1 MIKTD
6 RLVAGTRGYPNLIE
20 QQRHQQHRHQQQWQ
34 QRPQQQQ
41 WLTGTPCWMSA
52 NSSKAERLD
61 ALGQSS
67 STAVYDSGFVSVS
80 VNSFREPLLKS
91 STASGK
97 TGIVPLSA
105 FVCRQ

>member
-20 QQRHQQHRHQQQWQ
+20 QQRHQQHRRHQQ
-34 QRPQQQQ
+34 RHQQQ
-41 WLTGTPCWMSA
+41 WLTNTQCRMSA
-52 NSSKAERLD
+52 NSSKADRLD
-61 ALGQSS
+61 TLGQSS